1 MFCSGG
7 LLCLFLLLTG
17 SLFAQE
23 TAPWL
28 SADSIDS
35 LIFQAQRE
43 ALLAR
48 RAENPQEGY
57 DAAAGFI
64 TQAQGIYVVDLQA
77 EYVAYAPKA
86 DALIMSAFEQA
97 ETAALNGDVSGLAVA
112 RGRTATGMLWG
123 SYEITLDRL
132 AADDIAS
139 AKAWLRLREYRQST
153 RVTLVNAQATR
164 ALEALEAGDIKTV
177 TAMLEVGDDLRDAYY
192 YRGREALNE
201 LNTAIQK
208 DLDTRAAEWAGRA
221 SGYFM
226 ILGEDYASKM
236 GDDSA
241 AALMNNLDSLELAIV
256 GGEDAQVAS
265 LLTDIRSALTGYQPV
280 QLTEVE
286 IAERGATLL
295 MFINLV
301 STEYVDAVR
310 NGQIT
315 NAIEY
320 QEATTFRN
328 QAQTLYEELYAEIA
342 SVSPENAERLG
353 ELLTEINGIM
363 AVYGSRDQV
372 SQLVKEAHSIVQNDL
387 DVDPDAARATAFPM
401 IDALLD
407 TMMNAARGGR
417 YEEANQARLEA
428 YALFDFGPEPR
439 LMTFAPDLIA
449 RVEGLF
455 WGGYGDQM
463 GLARALENEA
473 PIEEVLAIRK
483 QLDGALSDAQVA
495 IGESSSEPAAIMAN
509 AAIIVF
515 REGLEAVVILAALIA
530 GMVGANLRYRR
541 PLVVGSLVAI
551 VASVITWQLAQ
562 TVLNSLRV
570 YGEQLEAVVSIVAIG
585 VLLLITNWFFHK
597 LYWTQWIAGFH
608 KQKRKLIGREVEI
621 GQFLGLVLLG
631 FTSVYRE
638 GFETVLFL
646 QALTL
651 EAGSAPVIQG
661 VLLGGL
667 AVGAVGFLTFRFQRR
682 LPYRK
687 MLVWTGVLIGAVLV
701 TLVGNTIHV
710 MQVVGW
716 IPISPIRGVIFPA
729 WLGVWFGVFATWQGI
744 LAQVGAATFVIGSYY
759 LAEYQASKRR
769 TSHPPRQPA
778 EQNAV

>member
-1 MFCSGG
+1 
-7 LLCLFLLLTG
+7 
-17 SLFAQE
+17 
-23 TAPWL
+23 
-28 SADSIDS
+28 
-35 LIFQAQRE
+35 
-43 ALLAR
+43 
-48 RAENPQEGY
+48 
-57 DAAAGFI
+57 
-64 TQAQGIYVVDLQA
+64 
-77 EYVAYAPKA
+77 
-86 DALIMSAFEQA
+86 
-97 ETAALNGDVSGLAVA
+97 
-112 RGRTATGMLWG
+112 
-123 SYEITLDRL
+123 
-132 AADDIAS
+132 
-139 AKAWLRLREYRQST
+139 
-153 RVTLVNAQATR
+153 
-164 ALEALEAGDIKTV
+164 
-177 TAMLEVGDDLRDAYY
+177 
-192 YRGREALNE
+192 
-201 LNTAIQK
+201 
-208 DLDTRAAEWAGRA
+208 
-221 SGYFM
+221 
-226 ILGEDYASKM
+226 
-236 GDDSA
+236 
-241 AALMNNLDSLELAIV
+241 
-256 GGEDAQVAS
+256 
-265 LLTDIRSALTGYQPV
+265 
-280 QLTEVE
+280 
-286 IAERGATLL
+286 
-295 MFINLV
+295 
-301 STEYVDAVR
+301 
-310 NGQIT
+310 
-315 NAIEY
+315 
-320 QEATTFRN
+320 
-328 QAQTLYEELYAEIA
+328 
-342 SVSPENAERLG
+342 
-353 ELLTEINGIM
+353 
-363 AVYGSRDQV
+363 
-372 SQLVKEAHSIVQNDL
+372 
-387 DVDPDAARATAFPM
+387 
-401 IDALLD
+401 
-407 TMMNAARGGR
+407 
-417 YEEANQARLEA
+417 
-428 YALFDFGPEPR
+428 
-439 LMTFAPDLIA
+439 LIA